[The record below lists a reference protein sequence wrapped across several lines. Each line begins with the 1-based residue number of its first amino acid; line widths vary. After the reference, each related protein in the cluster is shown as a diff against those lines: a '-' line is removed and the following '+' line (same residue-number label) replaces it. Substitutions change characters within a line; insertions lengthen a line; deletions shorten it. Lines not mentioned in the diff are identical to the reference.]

1 MHALSFNQ
9 PDALPVLLNGDDLT
23 IEQLA
28 LVARR
33 RVIVSLTNESRSR
46 MRRSRKIVENALAGS
61 KPVYGLNTDVGP
73 LKRVRVP
80 DHQLGQFQA
89 RTVAGHSFAFG
100 TELDAVTVRAIVL
113 TRVNG
118 FAKGGAGVRV
128 EVAEKLIELLNKHV
142 HPVVVS
148 GTSVG
153 ESDLSEMAQIAQVLV
168 GSGEAEYYGR
178 KLPGSEALKLAGIT
192 ALDLAPKEALALI
205 SANGLTL
212 GQGSLLIDDAT
223 KVMHTLDLSAA
234 LALEAFGANLSIL
247 DHAASRLKA
256 HPGLKKVSERLR
268 QLLAGSYLWNTGSA
282 RNLQDPL
289 SFRCIPHVHGALD
302 EALGRL
308 KESMEIELN
317 SAGDNPLVNSD
328 DETIVSVGNFDITNI
343 AIAFDTLRIAMIH
356 VINLANE
363 RVQKQLWSEFSGLP
377 TGLERADNPL
387 TRLIPLSRAL
397 AALAAH
403 AQTLATP
410 ASLACKA
417 QVGEGIED
425 HASSAP
431 LTVTKTAELIQIAQ
445 KVACLEMLISTA
457 AIEMR
462 DNNSLGAGTKGAF
475 DFIKSDDPLQTANW
489 NAVSERVLAAIA
501 RGELSGLTAG
511 KLPSGDSDK
520 GTVSN
525 LFDRSRK
532 LSADRPLRTTNRPRN
547 NSR

>member
-1 MHALSFNQ
+1 MHALSCNQ
-9 PDALPVLLNGDDLT
+9 QEASPVLLNGDDLS

-33 RVIVSLTNESRSR
+33 RVFVSLTNETRLR
-46 MRRSRKIVENALAGS
+46 MRGSRKIVEYALAGS
-61 KPVYGLNTDVGP
+61 QPVYGLNTDVGP

-80 DHQLGQFQA
+80 EHQLEQFQA

-100 TELDAVTVRAIVL
+100 TELDTATVRAIML
-113 TRVNG
+113 TRING

-128 EVAEKLIELLNKHV
+128 EVAEKLIELLNKQV

-168 GSGEAEYYGR
+168 GSGEAEYAGR
-178 KLPGSEALKLAGIT
+178 KLSGAEALNLAGIAPLKLA
-192 ALDLAPKEALALI
+192 AKEALALI

-212 GQGSLLIDDAT
+212 GQGSLVIDDAT
-223 KVMHTLDLSAA
+223 KVMHTLELSAA
-234 LALEAFGANLSIL
+234 LALEGFGANLSIL
-247 DHAASRLKA
+247 DPAASKMKA
-256 HPGLKKVSERLR
+256 HPGLKKVSSRLHK
-268 QLLAGSYLWNTGSA
+268 LLSGSYLWNNGAA

-289 SFRCIPHVHGALD
+289 SFRCVPHVHGALD
-302 EALGRL
+302 EALDRL

-317 SAGDNPLVNSD
+317 SASDNPLVNI
-328 DETIVSVGNFDITNI
+328 DEQSVVSVGNFDITNI

-363 RVQKQLWSEFSGLP
+363 RVQKQLWSEFSGMA

-425 HASSAP
+425 HASAAP
-431 LTVTKTAELIQIAQ
+431 LAVTKTAELIEIAQ
-445 KVACLEMLISTA
+445 KVACLELLISTA
-457 AIEMR
+457 AIQMR
-462 DNNSLGAGTKGAF
+462 GNNKLGAGTQREV
-475 DFIKSDDPLQTANW
+475 DFIKSESPLQATNW
-489 NAVSERVLAAIA
+489 NAVSERVLAAVA
-501 RGELSGLTAG
+501 RGEFSDLLHA
-511 KLPSGDSDK
+511 KMPSANSER
-520 GTVSN
+520 GTVSI

-532 LSADRPLRTTNRPRN
+532 LSADRPLRIAQRPRR
-547 NSR
+547 SSH